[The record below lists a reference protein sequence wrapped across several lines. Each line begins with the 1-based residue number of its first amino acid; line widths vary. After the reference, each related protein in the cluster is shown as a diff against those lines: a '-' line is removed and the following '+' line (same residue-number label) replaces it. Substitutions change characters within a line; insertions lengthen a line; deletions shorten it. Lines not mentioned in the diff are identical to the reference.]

1 MNTFFPEW
9 CHILVSFPEK
19 KPRYDTNFSIEFE
32 KIDILFIGGFF
43 IFLPTVAVVVNI
55 KLVVH
60 NKK

>member
-1 MNTFFPEW
+1 MNTFFPNEM
-9 CHILVSFPEK
+9 EK

-32 KIDILFIGGFF
+32 FIGGFF

-55 KLVVH
+55 KQGVH